1 MSRDEDLYDDL
12 LKLDDDR
19 AWKYAVGQA
28 LRELVVQTRKT
39 NGRVTTIEAWKNR
52 ITGTV
57 ALMVFAVPIMSAWLM
72 KFVVK

>member
-12 LKLDDDR
+12 LNLADDR
-19 AWKYAVGQA
+19 AWKLAVGQA

-52 ITGTV
+52 ITGIV